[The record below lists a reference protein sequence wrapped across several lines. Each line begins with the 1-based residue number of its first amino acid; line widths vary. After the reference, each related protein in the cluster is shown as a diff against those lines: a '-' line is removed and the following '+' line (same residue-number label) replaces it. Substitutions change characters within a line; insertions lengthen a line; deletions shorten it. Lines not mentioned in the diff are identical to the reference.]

1 MNVIAQ
7 NSEKFIT
14 FGYDHL
20 VFKDSF
26 AFLQSSIDKLVKL
39 NKYKEVDGVD
49 VLIDKWKDNFKLSKQ
64 NPRVTNDDD
73 LFFATEKG
81 VYPYDYMNSWDK
93 FNETKLPSKDDFY
106 SQLNE
111 EHITDQDYERAK
123 QIWNRFKIKNLGDY
137 HDFYLATDVYL
148 LADVFENFRDMC
160 LDYYGLDPAHYY
172 TLPNFAWD
180 AMLKN
185 TKVKLDHI
193 HDLDMYEMI
202 ESGLRGGMCQVSRKH
217 MKANNKYMASY
228 NADLVSSY
236 IMYLDANNLYGG
248 GMSEKLPY
256 SEFEWSDDIQT
267 AEDVL
272 NYENG
277 DNGYFLEVD
286 LGYPEHLHDL
296 HSDYPLA
303 PENLKVSADMVSDFS
318 KDIYSKYHEGKPV
331 RDETVNKLILN
342 VKDKSNYVVHIRNL
356 KYYLEK
362 GLVLKHVNRCIK
374 FKQSTWLKPW
384 IDFNTE
390 KRKESTSEFH
400 KDLFKLMNNAVF
412 GKTMENVREHVNFE
426 LVNDIKRYENVLV
439 AQLSSIN
446 IIFTINW

>member
-1 MNVIAQ
+1 
-7 NSEKFIT
+7 
-14 FGYDHL
+14 
-20 VFKDSF
+20 
-26 AFLQSSIDKLVKL
+26 
-39 NKYKEVDGVD
+39 
-49 VLIDKWKDNFKLSKQ
+49 
-64 NPRVTNDDD
+64 
-73 LFFATEKG
+73 
-81 VYPYDYMNSWDK
+81 
-93 FNETKLPSKDDFY
+93 
-106 SQLNE
+106 
-111 EHITDQDYERAK
+111 
-123 QIWNRFKIKNLGDY
+123 
-137 HDFYLATDVYL
+137 
-148 LADVFENFRDMC
+148 
-160 LDYYGLDPAHYY
+160 
-172 TLPNFAWD
+172 
-180 AMLKN
+180 
-185 TKVKLDHI
+185 
-193 HDLDMYEMI
+193 MI
-202 ESGLRGGMCQVSRKH
+202 ESGLRGGLCQVSRKH

-296 HSDYPLA
+296 HLDYPLA

-318 KDIYSKYHEGKPV
+318 KDIYSKCHEGKPV

-374 FKQSTWLKPW
+374 FKQSTWLHSW
-384 IDFNTE
+384 ID
-390 KRKESTSEFH
+390 S
-400 KDLFKLMNNAVF
+400 
-412 GKTMENVREHVNFE
+412 
-426 LVNDIKRYENVLV
+426 
-439 AQLSSIN
+439 
-446 IIFTINW
+446 

>member
-1 MNVIAQ
+1 MN
-7 NSEKFIT
+7 E
-14 FGYDHL
+14 
-20 VFKDSF
+20 
-26 AFLQSSIDKLVKL
+26 
-39 NKYKEVDGVD
+39 
-49 VLIDKWKDNFKLSKQ
+49 LSKSGI
-64 NPRVTNDDD
+64 D
-73 LFFATEKG
+73 LK
-81 VYPYDYMNSWDK
+81 S
-93 FNETKLPSKDDFY
+93 
-106 SQLNE
+106 
-111 EHITDQDYERAK
+111 
-123 QIWNRFKIKNLGDY
+123 KNLGDY

-277 DNGYFLEVD
+277 DNGYFLEAD

-296 HSDYPLA
+296 HSDYHLA
-303 PENLKVSADMVSDFS
+303 PENLKVSADMVSDFG

-331 RDETVNKLILN
+331 RDETLNKLI
-342 VKDKSNYVVHIRNL
+342 
-356 KYYLEK
+356 
-362 GLVLKHVNRCIK
+362 
-374 FKQSTWLKPW
+374 WP
-384 IDFNTE
+384 
-390 KRKESTSEFH
+390 
-400 KDLFKLMNNAVF
+400 
-412 GKTMENVREHVNFE
+412 
-426 LVNDIKRYENVLV
+426 
-439 AQLSSIN
+439 
-446 IIFTINW
+446 